1 MRMCWFMRG
10 GVTYSEILE
19 MSYSE
24 REIIAIIIKD
34 NLEITKESK
43 VPFF

>member
-1 MRMCWFMRG
+1 MRG
-10 GVTYSEILE
+10 GVTYSEIMM
-19 MSYSE
+19 MSFPE
-24 REIIAIIIKD
+24 REIIGSIIKN

>member
-1 MRMCWFMRG
+1 MRG
-10 GVTYSEILE
+10 GVTYSEIMM
-19 MSYSE
+19 MSFSE
-24 REIIAIIIKD
+24 REIIGSIIKN